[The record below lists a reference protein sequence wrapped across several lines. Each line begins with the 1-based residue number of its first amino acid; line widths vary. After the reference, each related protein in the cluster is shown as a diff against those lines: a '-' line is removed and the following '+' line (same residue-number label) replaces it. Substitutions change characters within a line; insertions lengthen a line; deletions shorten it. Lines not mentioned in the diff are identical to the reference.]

1 MGVSPRE
8 QGGAIG
14 VPAVEM
20 EGFTEKQRA
29 GKAFQTEDVR
39 QQKQGGNVS

>member
-14 VPAVEM
+14 LPAVEM
-20 EGFTEKQRA
+20 ESFIEKVA
-29 GKAFQTEDVR
+29 HVAEP
-39 QQKQGGNVS
+39 